1 MFVQKNIA
9 IYLRIGC
16 VYCVTKK
23 TFVVSPGSNVIFS
36 SFFHGIDTIP
46 DKTRT
51 KKEYFCHHFKL
62 SHNMKKLKLSQQQR
76 ILLFSSLLML
86 NFSCQERGHTIA
98 PTTGKLIP
106 VETSTKESNQYVM
119 FCTMGHDGTNCKGCI
134 TMNGQTL
141 HVDCQGAGNVCRK
154 SSSIA
159 LSYDASNNLTACT
172 LDTFG
177 LTNLGYFNMPA
188 RSLSFEIDEGV
199 YSYLNIPS
207 QLVYRDTTTLQFTF
221 TGLSLTN
228 KPLY

>member
-1 MFVQKNIA
+1 M
-9 IYLRIGC
+9 
-16 VYCVTKK
+16 KK
-23 TFVVSPGSNVIFS
+23 I
-36 SFFHGIDTIP
+36 
-46 DKTRT
+46 
-51 KKEYFCHHFKL
+51 KL
-62 SHNMKKLKLSQQQR
+62 SHQQR

-86 NFSCQERGHTIA
+86 NFSCQERGRTIA

-106 VETSTKESNQYVM
+106 VETSTKESDQYVM

-159 LSYDASNNLTACT
+159 LSYDASNNLISST

-177 LTNLGYFNMPA
+177 LTNLDVFNMPA
-188 RSLSFEIDEGV
+188 RSLSLEIDEGV

-221 TGLSLTN
+221 TGLSFTSR
-228 KPLY
+228 PLY

>member
-23 TFVVSPGSNVIFS
+23 TFVVSPGSNVIFL

-46 DKTRT
+46 DKTRA
-51 KKEYFCHHFKL
+51 KKEYFCHYFKL
-62 SHNMKKLKLSQQQR
+62 SHNMKKLKLSQQQ
-76 ILLFSSLLML
+76 ILLFFTLLVL
-86 NFSCQERGHTIA
+86 CVSCKEREHTMA
-98 PTTGKLIP
+98 STTDRLIL
-106 VETSTKESNQYVM
+106 VESSTKESNQYVM
-119 FCTMGHDGTNCKGCI
+119 FCNVGHDGSNCKGCV
-134 TMNGQTL
+134 MWNGQML
-141 HVDCQGAGNVCRK
+141 HIDCQGTGNVCRK

-159 LSYDASNNLTACT
+159 LSYDASNNLTAST

-177 LTNLGYFNMPA
+177 LTNLDIFNMPA
-188 RSLSFEIDEGV
+188 RSLSLEIDEGV

-221 TGLSLTN
+221 TGLSFTS

>member
-16 VYCVTKK
+16 VYCVTK
-23 TFVVSPGSNVIFS
+23 VIYCVTGVQM
-36 SFFHGIDTIP
+36 SFF
-46 DKTRT
+46 R
-51 KKEYFCHHFKL
+51 HFSMEL
-62 SHNMKKLKLSQQQR
+62 TQYL
-76 ILLFSSLLML
+76 
-86 NFSCQERGHTIA
+86 
-98 PTTGKLIP
+98 GKLIP

-177 LTNLGYFNMPA
+177 LTNLDIFNMPA
-188 RSLSFEIDEGV
+188 RSLSLEIDEGV

-221 TGLSLTN
+221 TGLSFTS